1 MIYRHFTT
9 KALHRNLRR
18 IERFDL
24 CIVEQVPLVG
34 AEVRLVEPVTD
45 EAVVVTAV
53 GRTRVYRHP
62 YQLVLVPRPIF
73 HRRLLGFF
81 FLLIIISW
89 NNIVLVII
97 SNANHACLYGN

>member
-45 EAVVVTAV
+45 EAVVVTADGGGRLGGVRVRAVVVTAV

-81 FLLIIISW
+81 FLLIIIS
-89 NNIVLVII
+89 
-97 SNANHACLYGN
+97 